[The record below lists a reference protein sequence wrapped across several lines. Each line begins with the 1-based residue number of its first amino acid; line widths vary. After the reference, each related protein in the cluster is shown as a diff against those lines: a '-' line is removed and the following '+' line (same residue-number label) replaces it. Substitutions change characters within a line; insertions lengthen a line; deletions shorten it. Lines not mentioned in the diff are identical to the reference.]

1 MSRDTRLAGTTVVLT
16 RAPEDNVA
24 LGSALRDLGA
34 AILELPCVR
43 TERLDDPAALRDA
56 IARLDP
62 EDLLVLTSRAG
73 AEAVAAVMPRHGIPC
88 DVAAVGE
95 ATAERARSFGMRVSF
110 VASRADG
117 RTLARELTPPAG
129 DVVLA
134 RSDLADPELPLM
146 LRARGARVREVT
158 AYRTHRRVG
167 GDASVARAAIERGR
181 AVVVVASPS
190 AVDALVEAIDPDT
203 LRHATF
209 VAVGPRSADRVR
221 VRVKKDP
228 LTADS
233 PHVDAVVSVVRSGEE
248 TGS

>member
-1 MSRDTRLAGTTVVLT
+1 
-16 RAPEDNVA
+16 
-24 LGSALRDLGA
+24 
-34 AILELPCVR
+34 
-43 TERLDDPAALRDA
+43 
-56 IARLDP
+56 
-62 EDLLVLTSRAG
+62 
-73 AEAVAAVMPRHGIPC
+73 MPPHGIPC

-129 DVVLA
+129 EVVLA

-158 AYRTHRRVG
+158 AYRTHRRVA
-167 GDASVARAAIERGR
+167 GDANVARAAIERGR

-190 AVDALVEAIDPDT
+190 AVDALADAIDPGT
-203 LRHATF
+203 LRRAAF

-221 VRVKKDP
+221 ARVRTDP
-228 LTADS
+228 LTAGS
-233 PHVDAVVSVVRSGEE
+233 PGVDAVVSAIRSGEE
-248 TGS
+248 TGP